1 VHAATALIADTA
13 TEGGSGF
20 SATVT
25 IRDGK
30 HGENR
35 AFLQSVCTELET
47 SVFGLIGEAAAWPGR
62 IPNPS

>member
-1 VHAATALIADTA
+1 VQAATALIADTSI
-13 TEGGSGF
+13 ESGLGF

-35 AFLQSVCTELET
+35 AFLQSVRIELET
-47 SVFGLIGEAAAWPGR
+47 SGFGLIGEAAAWPGR